1 MDVAIWQELFDYNFW
16 ANRRVWECVM
26 AVDATLFD
34 QPLADGSPSLLQQCA
49 HILSVE
55 SWWIHFL
62 QTGVV
67 EFIDTNQF
75 HTQEDVRV
83 AWEQV
88 EVMVQGYLAQVTPAE
103 LTRIVRPTFWQDPWS
118 VQAWQGLYQ
127 VLNHSTDHRAQLFD
141 VVRQLGG
148 PTEEQD
154 YLSYLHERA
163 MAAHEQ
169 QSGTSG
175 KSQ

>member
-88 EVMVQGYLAQVTPAE
+88 EVMVQG
-103 LTRIVRPTFWQDPWS
+103 
-118 VQAWQGLYQ
+118 
-127 VLNHSTDHRAQLFD
+127 
-141 VVRQLGG
+141 
-148 PTEEQD
+148 
-154 YLSYLHERA
+154 
-163 MAAHEQ
+163 
-169 QSGTSG
+169 
-175 KSQ
+175 